1 MLFANRKD
9 AGQRLAR
16 KLGWLRGR
24 SDLIVLGL
32 PRGGVAVAYE
42 VAHALQ
48 APLDV
53 LVVRRIAE
61 PGRDGVKGESEA
73 LARWEQLYRGD
84 RPPLD
89 VQERTVLVVD
99 EGLASSSIMRPAV
112 GALRRAGAA
121 HIIVALPV
129 AAASS
134 WSELRAEVDELVCVH
149 WREPFLA
156 VGAWYG
162 DFHQISDE
170 EVRRLLER
178 SRQEQGEAAEAS
190 RQA

>member
-1 MLFANRKD
+1 MLFEDRKD

-42 VAHALQ
+42 VARALQ

-53 LVVRRIAE
+53 LVVRRLAE
-61 PGRDGVKGESEA
+61 SSRDGVERELEA
-73 LARWEQLYRGD
+73 LARWERLYRGD

-89 VQERTVLVVD
+89 VQERTVLVID
-99 EGLASSSIMRPAV
+99 EGLASGSVLRPAV
-112 GALRRAGAA
+112 AALRSGGAA
-121 HIIVALPV
+121 HIIVGLPV

-134 WSELRAEVDELVCVH
+134 WPELRAEVDEVVCIH

-156 VGAWYG
+156 VGVWYG

-178 SRQEQGEAAEAS
+178 SRLDQGEVAEAS